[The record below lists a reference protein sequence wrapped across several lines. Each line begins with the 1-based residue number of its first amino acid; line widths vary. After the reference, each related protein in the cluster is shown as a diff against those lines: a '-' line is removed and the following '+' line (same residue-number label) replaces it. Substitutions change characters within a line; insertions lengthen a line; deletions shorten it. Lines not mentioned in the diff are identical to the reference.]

1 MKGGIFMQSTHHFD
15 SNEENNQT
23 ENDSNFSTRET
34 ERNFMPP
41 FRPPVGGGPGPV
53 LPPFR
58 PPVGG
63 GPGPVLPPFRPP
75 VGGGPGPVRPPRPTG
90 FGNIRFLY
98 AATNQPPVNAFIN
111 QNMVVRSLRFSNV
124 TPYYS
129 VPSGT
134 TRIAIT
140 SSQSPNRT
148 LASIDLFL
156 SNGENYTIAII
167 NSNNGL
173 QLYAIS
179 DAPCRMRRGMSCL
192 RAVNLIAN
200 SGAANIFI
208 PNIGLLFRQV
218 DFKEITTYQQ
228 LNPGNYTVYATDF
241 RTTTFPAGNQ
251 IQIAIINGI
260 FRPWIT
266 ANISLDRDTTY
277 TLYLIGNVSGFPAA
291 QILLVE
297 TDLD

>member
-1 MKGGIFMQSTHHFD
+1 MQSTHQFD
-15 SNEENNQT
+15 FNEENSQV
-23 ENDSNFSTRET
+23 ENTFELSNNLNSNFSTRET
-34 ERNFMPP
+34 ERNFIPP
-41 FRPPVGGGPGPV
+41 FRPPVGGSGSV

-75 VGGGPGPVRPPRPTG
+75 VDGGPVRPPRPTR

-134 TRIAIT
+134 TRITIT

-156 SNGENYTIAII
+156 SNEESYTIAII

-218 DFKEITTYQQ
+218 DFKEITAYQQ

-266 ANISLDRDTTY
+266 ANISLERDTTY
-277 TLYLIGNVSGFPAA
+277 TLYLIGNVSGFPTA